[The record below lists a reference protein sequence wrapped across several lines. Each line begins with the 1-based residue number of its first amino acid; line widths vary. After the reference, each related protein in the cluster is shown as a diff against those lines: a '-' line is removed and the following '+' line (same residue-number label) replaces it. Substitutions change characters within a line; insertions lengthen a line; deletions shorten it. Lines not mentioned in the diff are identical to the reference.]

1 MDLQVTTAV
10 AADAQVMA
18 QNLRQWAMT
27 ISKVGVWVFD
37 LDQNLWTLSA
47 EAAAMFGFAADAT
60 CQRKAALERLSSIE
74 RLRLETAWN
83 RLIEEGVAYDLE
95 YVIEWNGME
104 RWVWERAECECGSD
118 GEIRRVRGMVQDI
131 TERREAERKI
141 RLQANYD
148 ALTALP
154 NRYMLDEYLEK
165 SIALARRRNERMALM
180 AIDLDR
186 FKEVNDTY
194 GHAIGDQVLQA
205 AAKRMKACL
214 RASDMLARQGGDEFI
229 AVLQSVDFDATV
241 GLVALRMIEEV
252 SRPYQIAGHDISIGA
267 SVGIALLPDDGSRID
282 EILKHADSALY
293 GAKHNGRE
301 TLHFFQHD
309 ASSLCD

>member
-1 MDLQVTTAV
+1 MRISVTTA
-10 AADAQVMA
+10 ALEAQGGA
-18 QNLRQWAMT
+18 ISLCQWALS
-27 ISKVGVWVFD
+27 ISKVGIWALD
-37 LDQNLWTLSA
+37 LKNQSLSVSPETA
-47 EAAAMFGFAADAT
+47 DMFGFT
-60 CQRKAALERLSSIE
+60 ENSTFSREAALERLPSID
-74 RLRLETAWN
+74 RLRVETAWS
-83 RLIEEGVAYDLE
+83 RLIEEGATYDLE
-95 YVIEWNGME
+95 YVIEWNGTE

-131 TERREAERKI
+131 TERREAERKV

-165 SIALARRRNERMALM
+165 SAALARRRNERMALM

-186 FKEVNDTY
+186 FKQVNDTY
-194 GHAIGDQVLQA
+194 GHAVGDQVLQA

-229 AVLQSVDFDATV
+229 AVLLGIDFDATV
-241 GLVALRMIEEV
+241 GLVALRLIEEV
-252 SRPYQIAGHDISIGA
+252 SRPYQIGTHEISIGA
-267 SVGIALLPDDGSRID
+267 SVGIALLPDDGNRIE
-282 EILKHADSALY
+282 EILSHADSALY

-301 TLHFFQHD
+301 TLYFFQHD
-309 ASSLCD
+309 APSFHG

>member
-1 MDLQVTTAV
+1 MSLQLTTA
-10 AADAQVMA
+10 AAKDAQVSA
-18 QNLRQWAMT
+18 QSLSHWALS
-27 ISKVGVWVFD
+27 ISKVGIWVFD
-37 LDQNLWTLSA
+37 LNDQSWELSP
-47 EAAAMFGFAADAT
+47 EASEMFGFAADSK
-60 CQRKAALERLSSIE
+60 CIREIALERLSNIE
-74 RLRLETAWN
+74 RLRVETAWS
-83 RLIEEGVAYDLE
+83 RLIEEGATYDLE
-95 YVIEWNGME
+95 YVIEWNGAE
-104 RWVWERAECECGSD
+104 RYVWERAECDRGSN
-118 GEIRRVRGMVQDI
+118 GEVCRVRGMVQDI
-131 TERREAERKI
+131 TERREAERKV

-241 GLVALRMIEEV
+241 GLVALRVIEEV